1 MYSAGNV
8 YDFDQFTT
16 RGFLCKTNIQ
26 SSTAFRGFGSPQGML
41 IIEQMVDN
49 LAYKLNVDKHTVM
62 NI

>member
-8 YDFDQFTT
+8 YDIEQFTS

-49 LAYKLNVDKHTVM
+49 LAYELKVDKHLV
-62 NI
+62 II